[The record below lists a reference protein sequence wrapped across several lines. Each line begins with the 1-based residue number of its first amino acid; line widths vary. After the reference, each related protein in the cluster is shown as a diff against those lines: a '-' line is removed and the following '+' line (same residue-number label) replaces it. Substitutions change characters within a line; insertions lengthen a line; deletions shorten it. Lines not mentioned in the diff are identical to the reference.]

1 MHLLG
6 FAPVGVRG
14 ARRGPEKDCYVLPSS
29 MPFSDAA
36 AMGIGSRTAH
46 IALLDRGQLR
56 RGETVLINGAAG
68 GVGLAAV
75 QVAKAKG
82 AVVLAGLTTLTKAEV
97 VRASGAD
104 YVIDLT
110 QSDLAKSL
118 RDQVFA
124 VTGGRGANVVIDLI
138 GGDVFDASMRALAWR
153 GRAVVIG
160 FVSNRIPVI
169 KTNYLLIKNVSAS
182 GLFWDSY
189 RREASDEVRAVQE
202 DLFALYTAG
211 KIKPVIMEALPLEQI
226 GRAFGRITRREVV
239 GRVLLIRPLDGTP
252 RAAPIALVQMIFRTY
267 QRAGT
272 RAISVL
278 VTASSRS
285 QPAPAAQPIRMA
297 RTLIQRGRFASSLSF
312 WGQPPTSSRG
322 SPPPS
327 SPKHSVSKWWST
339 TVRAPGAPSG
349 RTSLRKRCRTA
360 TR

>member
-1 MHLLG
+1 VRGCVLKEFGSADNLVIDDVPEPVPGAGEVVLDVHAAGITYADLLIVEGKYQALPKLPFIPGQEVSGVIRSVGSGLTRLQPGMRVLG
-6 FAPVGVRG
+6 FAPVGAYAERV
-14 ARRGPEKDCYVLPSS
+14 AVPEKDCHVLPSS

-36 AMGIGSRTAH
+36 AMGIAYQTAH

-56 RGETVLINGAAG
+56 RGEAVLINGAAG

-104 YVIDLT
+104 HVIDLT
-110 QSDLAKSL
+110 QRDLAKSL

-189 RREASDEVRAVQE
+189 RREASDEVREVQE

-211 KIKPVIMEALPLEQI
+211 KIKPVIVEALPLEQI
-226 GRAFGRITRREVV
+226 GRAFGRISRREVV
-239 GRVLLIRPLDGTP
+239 GRVLLDP
-252 RAAPIALVQMIFRTY
+252 
-267 QRAGT
+267 
-272 RAISVL
+272 
-278 VTASSRS
+278 TA
-285 QPAPAAQPIRMA
+285 
-297 RTLIQRGRFASSLSF
+297 
-312 WGQPPTSSRG
+312 
-322 SPPPS
+322 
-327 SPKHSVSKWWST
+327 
-339 TVRAPGAPSG
+339 
-349 RTSLRKRCRTA
+349 
-360 TR
+360 

>member
-6 FAPVGVRG
+6 FAPVGAYAERV
-14 ARRGPEKDCYVLPSS
+14 AVPEKDCYVLPSS

-36 AMGIGSRTAH
+36 AMGIAYQTAH

-239 GRVLLIRPLDGTP
+239 GRVLLDP
-252 RAAPIALVQMIFRTY
+252 
-267 QRAGT
+267 
-272 RAISVL
+272 
-278 VTASSRS
+278 TA
-285 QPAPAAQPIRMA
+285 
-297 RTLIQRGRFASSLSF
+297 
-312 WGQPPTSSRG
+312 
-322 SPPPS
+322 
-327 SPKHSVSKWWST
+327 
-339 TVRAPGAPSG
+339 
-349 RTSLRKRCRTA
+349 
-360 TR
+360 